1 MKPEEVVMTI
11 LDEAKMHEVENAVL
25 WECPTIAP
33 VGYSDFCGGQKIFR
47 PYWTNG
53 LPTVDKVAFYVVDKQ
68 GTPNFLWAQ
77 EISLSWN
84 EEEIR
89 TKVCS
94 AFRLFRSEMG
104 V

>member
-1 MKPEEVVMTI
+1 
-11 LDEAKMHEVENAVL
+11 
-25 WECPTIAP
+25 
-33 VGYSDFCGGQKIFR
+33 
-47 PYWTNG
+47 
-53 LPTVDKVAFYVVDKQ
+53 VAFYVADKQ

-77 EISLSWN
+77 EIILSWN